1 MSGLVTNPSNL
12 QLPTGN
18 MPSVDPDNNQA
29 RIQYTNSSVHMPDL
43 SLNYAYGITFDPSGD
58 ITSETYD
65 DTLYNETMNTI
76 YTGKSL
82 LRTNRGAN
90 TAVAGA
96 VCRFACQNGIY
107 GGMYEY
113 PIAPDPGTDGD
124 KPSEGAGNVS
134 KGDIRGFSLMGVGYN
149 ADPSANDYV
158 SLVMDTSGAGVLI
171 QTIGKYW
178 LVQQNFYL
186 NNYYPTGLFDAQN
199 SSGASVKADPL
210 VPMLPIP
217 TFTGQPDTF
226 NNPSLS
232 GSVTTTDL
240 SNAIEGYGIP
250 DGSGGYV
257 NDVPGA
263 YSVLFENTFERI
275 APTSCAMNGVGGT
288 FVSYGYYVDP
298 SINYTTSVYY
308 YANSGT
314 ENYATSPNTITES
327 IEPVISVLYGDITS
341 IVIEP
346 PNGETGRNSH
356 LYALDISN
364 NKIYSLD
371 LGTEQTGKDASAN
384 DWKEIGAPSS
394 GKWGKICINPNYS
407 GGSDNTNEKYFMYV
421 TSPGTYWGTSTQ
433 AATEALGNGTII
445 GIDSSM
451 DMTNILGDASSNNQ
465 LYRPGNICADD
476 AGHIVVMVDMFSSNA
491 NLVFD
496 ESSGIESPIIPGNMY
511 RLPPPSG
518 SNPYSKTD
526 GSGNVNLTYYGNNGT
541 TSIVNDSPGLLY
553 PSAPVWMSNHKS
565 TFIIPYYYNAT
576 SIYEGG
582 GGGPDFGGEV
592 EDSFTGVDDNPV
604 NPDDFNPDTSAPSG
618 TGGTMFRVGGNGMTS
633 IIGKVAPS
641 SIINSNRIQYI
652 SPFLDFCTPFTYD
665 LSYGVLSDPS
675 YAIYAMCPV
684 VNNPNNASGTAP
696 TYSSTGTTTKTQ
708 YLYQYK
714 WSMDPSGAFTF
725 FEPAQQITSFSV
737 SIQCMRKG
745 TSIACFR
752 NNRHAQVPIEE
763 VKVGTLV
770 KTNKHGYKK
779 VTHVRH
785 TDMKNV
791 LHLDQLSVMYC
802 MTKDKHSELTDDLYL
817 TGGHSILLDQLTDD
831 EHAKM
836 HSIDWPNHFYEV
848 HGKKKLLAMHSNNFE
863 AVVVNDI
870 VYNIVLEQ
878 ADDRDDFYSYGIYA
892 NGCLIESCNKASL
905 GAEHVK
911 DTSKIFQ
918 DVATGHSTNFYT
930 PRVAAT

>member
-1 MSGLVTNPSNL
+1 MSGLVTDPSNL

-18 MPSVDPDNNQA
+18 IPSVNSVNNQA

-43 SLNYAYGITFDPSGD
+43 SLNYAYGITFDPAGD

-96 VCRFACQNGIY
+96 VCRFACQNGIF

-113 PIAPDPGTDGD
+113 PFAPDPGTDGD

-149 ADPSANDYV
+149 AASSANDYV

-186 NNYYPTGLFDAQN
+186 NNYYPIGFFDAQN
-199 SSGASVKADPL
+199 SSGASVGADPL

-217 TFTGQPDTF
+217 TFTGQPSTF

-240 SNAIEGYGIP
+240 SNAVYGIS
-250 DGSGGYV
+250 DGAGGFV

-263 YSVLFENTFERI
+263 YSVLFENTFDRI

-288 FVSYGYYVDP
+288 FVSYGYYVDA
-298 SINYTTSVYY
+298 SAGINSTTSEVYY

-314 ENYATSPNTITES
+314 ADYATSPNTITES
-327 IEPVISVLYGDITS
+327 SSAVISVPGGNITS
-341 IVIEP
+341 IVIGP
-346 PNGETGRNSH
+346 PNGVTSSNSH

-371 LGTEQTGKDASAN
+371 LGTDQTGAAAAAA
-384 DWKEIGAPSS
+384 DWKDIGAPSS
-394 GKWGKICINPNYS
+394 GQWRKICINPNYS
-407 GGSDNTNEKYFMYV
+407 GGSINTDEKYFMYV
-421 TSPGTYWGTSTQ
+421 TSPGTYWGTTTT
-433 AATEALGNGTII
+433 AASEASGDGTII
-445 GIDSSM
+445 GITSKTGSQI
-451 DMTNILGDASSNNQ
+451 NILGPTASSNK

-476 AGHIVVMVDMFSSNA
+476 AGHIVVMVDMFPSNA

-565 TFIIPYYYNAT
+565 TFIIP
-576 SIYEGG
+576 
-582 GGGPDFGGEV
+582 
-592 EDSFTGVDDNPV
+592 
-604 NPDDFNPDTSAPSG
+604 
-618 TGGTMFRVGGNGMTS
+618 
-633 IIGKVAPS
+633 
-641 SIINSNRIQYI
+641 
-652 SPFLDFCTPFTYD
+652 
-665 LSYGVLSDPS
+665 
-675 YAIYAMCPV
+675 
-684 VNNPNNASGTAP
+684 
-696 TYSSTGTTTKTQ
+696 
-708 YLYQYK
+708 
-714 WSMDPSGAFTF
+714 
-725 FEPAQQITSFSV
+725 
-737 SIQCMRKG
+737 
-745 TSIACFR
+745 
-752 NNRHAQVPIEE
+752 
-763 VKVGTLV
+763 
-770 KTNKHGYKK
+770 
-779 VTHVRH
+779 
-785 TDMKNV
+785 
-791 LHLDQLSVMYC
+791 
-802 MTKDKHSELTDDLYL
+802 
-817 TGGHSILLDQLTDD
+817 
-831 EHAKM
+831 
-836 HSIDWPNHFYEV
+836 
-848 HGKKKLLAMHSNNFE
+848 
-863 AVVVNDI
+863 
-870 VYNIVLEQ
+870 
-878 ADDRDDFYSYGIYA
+878 
-892 NGCLIESCNKASL
+892 
-905 GAEHVK
+905 
-911 DTSKIFQ
+911 
-918 DVATGHSTNFYT
+918 
-930 PRVAAT
+930 